1 MEKIGAPIKAIEYR
15 VRGNSLVSNTSQN
28 ISASANNDDE
38 PKIES
43 ERVRVK
49 DTINRTENSFNS
61 CNEVS

>member
-15 VRGNSLVSNTSQN
+15 ARVNSLLSNTSQN
-28 ISASANNDDE
+28 ISASGKNEEE

-49 DTINRTENSFNS
+49 DAINRTENSFNS

>member
-15 VRGNSLVSNTSQN
+15 VRVNSLLSNTSQN
-28 ISASANNDDE
+28 ISASAKNDEE

-49 DTINRTENSFNS
+49 DAINRTENSFNS